1 MKMGLFRAT
10 IFLMKALYRKYRP
23 LHLSEVI
30 GQDKTIE
37 QLQGA
42 LTKGKISHAYLF
54 VGPRG
59 CGKTSVARIFA
70 HEINHFDYQL
80 EDSYIDII
88 EIDAATFTSVDNI
101 RELREKA
108 MIMPTLGKYKVYII
122 DEVHMLSNSAFNA
135 LLKILEEP
143 PEHVIFIMATTNPEK
158 IPATI
163 ISRTQIYRFNL
174 AEPKVMQDFLRSVC
188 DKEGIKISDDALKI
202 IIERGGGSFRD
213 SLSILNQISTINLS
227 EKTIEASD
235 VSAALGIPEH
245 QEIQNLI
252 NFYENSD
259 TENITN
265 TLAALLN
272 YGITAESITLELINQ
287 ILKNPNPKSLQLVN
301 QLFNVTGSFLEAKLT
316 VALISNNFAAPA
328 TVTSTASIAPVASTQ
343 PTTPA
348 STTAPT
354 ASTATHITS
363 TADPITTT
371 AASAQHSATT
381 NPKIPAQ
388 STSAPDTKPS
398 PFAELRE
405 QLAKNAKNHK
415 AERALPPKD
424 PEEMIQEAPPTLP
437 EAVVSS
443 SGDFNFNGFVANV
456 TNVNPTLMTA
466 LKKSFFVIDG
476 KNFDIYPEKAVYW
489 RILGQKNN
497 LEILRGAT
505 NSIELTV
512 RNPDIEVIPKT
523 AVSFEQAA
531 AGQTKKEVTV
541 SPKIES
547 LSAIM
552 GDIQEVNENPF

>member
-10 IFLMKALYRKYRP
+10 IFSMKALYRKYRP

-202 IIERGGGSFRD
+202 ITERGGGSFRD
-213 SLSILNQISTINLS
+213 SLSILNQIGTVNLS

-259 TENITN
+259 TKKITH

-287 ILKNPNPKSLQLVN
+287 ILKNPTPKSLQLVN

-316 VALISNNFAAPA
+316 VALISNNFATPA
-328 TVTSTASIAPVASTQ
+328 TVTSTTSIAPVTSPQPATPTSTA
-343 PTTPA
+343 T
-348 STTAPT
+348 SI
-354 ASTATHITS
+354 ASTAAPNS
-363 TADPITTT
+363 Y
-371 AASAQHSATT
+371 SATT
-381 NPKIPAQ
+381 NSQASVK
-388 STSAPDTKPS
+388 STSAPSAKPS
-398 PFAELRE
+398 PFAEIRE

-415 AERALPPKD
+415 AERALPPKE

-512 RNPDIEVIPKT
+512 RNPDVEVIPKT

-531 AGQTKKEVTV
+531 AGQTKKAVTV

-552 GDIQEVNENPF
+552 GDVQEVNENPF

>member
-1 MKMGLFRAT
+1 MGLFRAT

-202 IIERGGGSFRD
+202 ITERGGGSFRD
-213 SLSILNQISTINLS
+213 SLSILNQIGTVNLS

-259 TENITN
+259 TENITH

-287 ILKNPNPKSLQLVN
+287 ILKNPTPKSLQLVN

-316 VALISNNFAAPA
+316 VALISNSFATPA
-328 TVTSTASIAPVASTQ
+328 AVTSTASIASTASPQ
-343 PTTPA
+343 PTTPT
-348 STTAPT
+348 STAAPT
-354 ASTATHITS
+354 ASTAT
-363 TADPITTT
+363 
-371 AASAQHSATT
+371 SAPHSATT
-381 NPKIPAQ
+381 NPQ
-388 STSAPDTKPS
+388 SSIQSSSTPGAKPS

-415 AERALPPKD
+415 AERALPPKE
-424 PEEMIQEAPPTLP
+424 PEEMIEEAPPTLP

-456 TNVNPTLMTA
+456 TNINPTLMTA
-466 LKKSFFVIDG
+466 LKKSFFVIEG

-552 GDIQEVNENPF
+552 GDIQEVNDNPF

>member
-202 IIERGGGSFRD
+202 ITERGGGSFRD
-213 SLSILNQISTINLS
+213 SLSILNQIGTVNLS

-265 TLAALLN
+265 TLATLLN

-287 ILKNPNPKSLQLVN
+287 ILKNPTPKSLQLVN

-316 VALISNNFAAPA
+316 VALISNNFATPA
-328 TVTSTASIAPVASTQ
+328 AVTSTASIAPVASPQ

-348 STTAPT
+348 STA
-354 ASTATHITS
+354 A
-363 TADPITTT
+363 PITTT
-371 AASAQHSATT
+371 TAPAPHSATASPQSST
-381 NPKIPAQ
+381 Q
-388 STSAPDTKPS
+388 STSAPSAKPS

-415 AERALPPKD
+415 AERALPPKE

-512 RNPDIEVIPKT
+512 RNPDVEVIPKT

-531 AGQTKKEVTV
+531 AGQTKKTVTV

-552 GDIQEVNENPF
+552 GDVQEVNENPF

>member
-1 MKMGLFRAT
+1 MGLFRAT

-202 IIERGGGSFRD
+202 ITERGGGSFRD
-213 SLSILNQISTINLS
+213 SLSILNQIGTVNLS

-265 TLAALLN
+265 TLAALFN

-287 ILKNPNPKSLQLVN
+287 ILKSPTPKSLQLVN

-316 VALISNNFAAPA
+316 VALISSNFTAP
-328 TVTSTASIAPVASTQ
+328 ASIASAAFTTPVTSPQ

-348 STTAPT
+348 STAAPT
-354 ASTATHITS
+354 ISTAAPNS
-363 TADPITTT
+363 Y
-371 AASAQHSATT
+371 SATT
-381 NPKIPAQ
+381 NSQPSAKPT
-388 STSAPDTKPS
+388 STPSAKPS
-398 PFAELRE
+398 PFTELRE

-424 PEEMIQEAPPTLP
+424 PEEMVQEAPPTLP

-512 RNPDIEVIPKT
+512 RNPDVEVIPKT

-531 AGQTKKEVTV
+531 AGQTKKAVTV
-541 SPKIES
+541 SSKIES

>member
-42 LTKGKISHAYLF
+42 LIKGKISHAYLF

-202 IIERGGGSFRD
+202 ITERGGGSFRD
-213 SLSILNQISTINLS
+213 SLSILNQIGTVNLS

-287 ILKNPNPKSLQLVN
+287 ILKNPTPKSLQLVN

-316 VALISNNFAAPA
+316 VALISNSFATP
-328 TVTSTASIAPVASTQ
+328 TNITSTTSIAPVASPQ

-348 STTAPT
+348 STA
-354 ASTATHITS
+354 A
-363 TADPITTT
+363 PITTT
-371 AASAQHSATT
+371 TAPAPHSATASPQSST
-381 NPKIPAQ
+381 Q
-388 STSAPDTKPS
+388 STSAPSAKPS

-443 SGDFNFNGFVANV
+443 SGDFNFNGFIANV

-466 LKKSFFVIDG
+466 LKKSFFVIVG

-512 RNPDIEVIPKT
+512 RNPDVEVIPKT

-531 AGQTKKEVTV
+531 AGQTKKAVTV

-552 GDIQEVNENPF
+552 GDVQEVNENPF

>member
-10 IFLMKALYRKYRP
+10 IFSMKALYRKYRP

-202 IIERGGGSFRD
+202 ITERGGGSFRD
-213 SLSILNQISTINLS
+213 SLSILNQIGTINLS

-287 ILKNPNPKSLQLVN
+287 ILKNPTPKSLQLVN

-316 VALISNNFAAPA
+316 VALISNNFATP
-328 TVTSTASIAPVASTQ
+328 TNITSTTSIAPVVSPP
-343 PTTPA
+343 PTTPTSTAAPAA
-348 STTAPT
+348 STD
-354 ASTATHITS
+354 THITS
-363 TADPITTT
+363 TTAPI
-371 AASAQHSATT
+371 QYSATA

-388 STSAPDTKPS
+388 STSAPSAKPS

-415 AERALPPKD
+415 AERTLPPKE

-512 RNPDIEVIPKT
+512 RNPDVEVIPKT

-531 AGQTKKEVTV
+531 AGQTKKAVTV

>member
-1 MKMGLFRAT
+1 MGLFRAT

-202 IIERGGGSFRD
+202 ITERGGGSFRD
-213 SLSILNQISTINLS
+213 SLSILNQIGTVNLS

-265 TLAALLN
+265 TLAALFN

-287 ILKNPNPKSLQLVN
+287 ILKNPTPKSLQLVN

-316 VALISNNFAAPA
+316 VALISNSFATPA
-328 TVTSTASIAPVASTQ
+328 AVASAASIAPVTSPQPATPTSTA
-343 PTTPA
+343 T
-348 STTAPT
+348 PT
-354 ASTATHITS
+354 ASTAT
-363 TADPITTT
+363 
-371 AASAQHSATT
+371 SAPHSATT
-381 NPKIPAQ
+381 NPQ
-388 STSAPDTKPS
+388 SSIQSSSTPGAKPS
-398 PFAELRE
+398 PFAELRG

-415 AERALPPKD
+415 AERALPPKE

-466 LKKSFFVIDG
+466 LKKSFFVIVG

-512 RNPDIEVIPKT
+512 RNPDVEVIPKT

-531 AGQTKKEVTV
+531 AGQTKKAVTV
-541 SPKIES
+541 SLKIES

-552 GDIQEVNENPF
+552 GDVQEVNENPF

>member
-1 MKMGLFRAT
+1 MGLFRAT

-42 LTKGKISHAYLF
+42 LIKGKISHAYLF

-202 IIERGGGSFRD
+202 ITERGGGSFRD
-213 SLSILNQISTINLS
+213 SLSILNQIGTVNLS
-227 EKTIEASD
+227 DTTIEASD

-287 ILKNPNPKSLQLVN
+287 ILKNPTPKSLQLVN

-316 VALISNNFAAPA
+316 VALISNSFATPA
-328 TVTSTASIAPVASTQ
+328 TVASAASIAPVTSPQ
-343 PTTPA
+343 PTTPT
-348 STTAPT
+348 STAAPT
-354 ASTATHITS
+354 ASTAT
-363 TADPITTT
+363 
-371 AASAQHSATT
+371 SAPHSATT
-381 NPKIPAQ
+381 NPQP
-388 STSAPDTKPS
+388 STQTQSAPTPGAKPS

-415 AERALPPKD
+415 AERALPPKE
-424 PEEMIQEAPPTLP
+424 PEEMIEEAPPTLP

-512 RNPDIEVIPKT
+512 RNPDVEVIPKT

-531 AGQTKKEVTV
+531 AGQTKKAVTV

-552 GDIQEVNENPF
+552 GDVQEVNDNPF

>member
-174 AEPKVMQDFLRSVC
+174 AEPKVMQNFLRSVC

-202 IIERGGGSFRD
+202 ITERGGGSFRD
-213 SLSILNQISTINLS
+213 SLSILNQIGTVNLS
-227 EKTIEASD
+227 EETIEASD

-287 ILKNPNPKSLQLVN
+287 ILKNPTPKSLQLVN

-316 VALISNNFAAPA
+316 VALISNSFATPA
-328 TVTSTASIAPVASTQ
+328 AVTSTASIVPVASPQ
-343 PTTPA
+343 PSTPIA
-348 STTAPT
+348 STTTPT
-354 ASTATHITS
+354 
-363 TADPITTT
+363 P
-371 AASAQHSATT
+371 HSATT
-381 NPKIPAQ
+381 NPQAPAQ
-388 STSAPDTKPS
+388 STSAPSAKPS

-466 LKKSFFVIDG
+466 LKKSFFAIDG

-512 RNPDIEVIPKT
+512 RNPDVEVIPKT

-531 AGQTKKEVTV
+531 AGQTKKAVTV

-552 GDIQEVNENPF
+552 GDVQEVNENPF

>member
-202 IIERGGGSFRD
+202 ITERGGGSFRD
-213 SLSILNQISTINLS
+213 SLSILNQIGTINLS

-259 TENITN
+259 TKKITH

-287 ILKNPNPKSLQLVN
+287 ILKNPTPKSLQLVN

-316 VALISNNFAAPA
+316 VALISNNFATPA
-328 TVTSTASIAPVASTQ
+328 TVTSTTSIAPVTSPQPATPTSTA
-343 PTTPA
+343 T
-348 STTAPT
+348 SI
-354 ASTATHITS
+354 ASTAAPNS
-363 TADPITTT
+363 Y
-371 AASAQHSATT
+371 SATT
-381 NPKIPAQ
+381 NSQASVK
-388 STSAPDTKPS
+388 STSTPGAKPS

-415 AERALPPKD
+415 AERALPPKE

>member
-108 MIMPTLGKYKVYII
+108 MIMPTLGRYKVYII

-202 IIERGGGSFRD
+202 ITERGGGSFRD
-213 SLSILNQISTINLS
+213 SLSILNQIGIVNLS

-287 ILKNPNPKSLQLVN
+287 ILKNPTPKSLQLVN

-316 VALISNNFAAPA
+316 VALISNNF
-328 TVTSTASIAPVASTQ
+328 
-343 PTTPA
+343 TTPIA

-354 ASTATHITS
+354 
-363 TADPITTT
+363 P
-371 AASAQHSATT
+371 HSATT
-381 NPKIPAQ
+381 NPQPSTQ
-388 STSAPDTKPS
+388 STSTPGAKPS

-415 AERALPPKD
+415 AERALPQKD

-512 RNPDIEVIPKT
+512 RNPDVEVIPKT

-531 AGQTKKEVTV
+531 AGQTKKAVTV

-552 GDIQEVNENPF
+552 GDVQEVNENPF

>member
-1 MKMGLFRAT
+1 MGLFRAT

-42 LTKGKISHAYLF
+42 LTKGKVSHAYLF

-202 IIERGGGSFRD
+202 ITERGGGSFRD
-213 SLSILNQISTINLS
+213 SLSILNQIGTVNLS

-272 YGITAESITLELINQ
+272 HGITAESITLELINQ
-287 ILKNPNPKSLQLVN
+287 ILKNPTPKSLQLVN

-316 VALISNNFAAPA
+316 VALISNNLTTPSTVTPTAFATPVTPPQPATPINQVAAP
-328 TVTSTASIAPVASTQ
+328 
-343 PTTPA
+343 TP
-348 STTAPT
+348 
-354 ASTATHITS
+354 
-363 TADPITTT
+363 
-371 AASAQHSATT
+371 HSATT
-381 NPKIPAQ
+381 NPQPSTQ
-388 STSAPDTKPS
+388 STSTPGAKPS

>member
-1 MKMGLFRAT
+1 MGLFRAT

-202 IIERGGGSFRD
+202 ITERGGGSFRD
-213 SLSILNQISTINLS
+213 SLSILNQIGTVNLS

-265 TLAALLN
+265 TLAALFN

-287 ILKNPNPKSLQLVN
+287 ILKSPTPKSLQLVN

-316 VALISNNFAAPA
+316 VALISNNITTPTTATSTTPTTATSTVSSAPVTSPQPA
-328 TVTSTASIAPVASTQ
+328 TPINQA
-343 PTTPA
+343 TTPA
-348 STTAPT
+348 S
-354 ASTATHITS
+354 
-363 TADPITTT
+363 
-371 AASAQHSATT
+371 HSATT
-381 NPKIPAQ
+381 NPQ
-388 STSAPDTKPS
+388 SSIQSSSTPGAKPS

-415 AERALPPKD
+415 AERALPPKE
-424 PEEMIQEAPPTLP
+424 PEEMIEEAPPTLP

-456 TNVNPTLMTA
+456 TNINPTLMTA

-512 RNPDIEVIPKT
+512 RNPDVEVIPKT

-531 AGQTKKEVTV
+531 AGQTKKAVTV

>member
-1 MKMGLFRAT
+1 MGLFRAT

-202 IIERGGGSFRD
+202 ITERGGGSFRD
-213 SLSILNQISTINLS
+213 SLSILNQIGTINLS

-265 TLAALLN
+265 TLATLLN

-287 ILKNPNPKSLQLVN
+287 ILKNPTPKSLQLVD

-328 TVTSTASIAPVASTQ
+328 TVTSTASIAPVASPQ
-343 PTTPA
+343 PSTPIASITTP
-348 STTAPT
+348 TP
-354 ASTATHITS
+354 
-363 TADPITTT
+363 
-371 AASAQHSATT
+371 HSATT
-381 NPKIPAQ
+381 NPQAPAQ
-388 STSAPDTKPS
+388 STSAPGAKPS

-424 PEEMIQEAPPTLP
+424 PEEITQEAPPTLP

-512 RNPDIEVIPKT
+512 RNPDVEVIPKT

-531 AGQTKKEVTV
+531 AGQTKKAVTV

-552 GDIQEVNENPF
+552 GDVQEVNENPF

>member
-10 IFLMKALYRKYRP
+10 IFSMKALYRKYRP

-188 DKEGIKISDDALKI
+188 DKEGIKFSDDALKI
-202 IIERGGGSFRD
+202 ITERGGGSFRD
-213 SLSILNQISTINLS
+213 SLSILNQIGTVNLS

-287 ILKNPNPKSLQLVN
+287 ILKNPTPKSLQLVN

-316 VALISNNFAAPA
+316 VALISNNFA
-328 TVTSTASIAPVASTQ
+328 
-343 PTTPA
+343 TPI
-348 STTAPT
+348 
-354 ASTATHITS
+354 ASTAAPNSYSTTTNSQPSAKPTS
-363 TADPITTT
+363 TP
-371 AASAQHSATT
+371 SA
-381 NPKIPAQ
+381 
-388 STSAPDTKPS
+388 KPS

-415 AERALPPKD
+415 AERTLPPKE

-512 RNPDIEVIPKT
+512 RNPDVEVIPKT

-531 AGQTKKEVTV
+531 AGQTKKAITV

-552 GDIQEVNENPF
+552 GDVQEVNENPF

>member
-1 MKMGLFRAT
+1 MGLFRAT
-10 IFLMKALYRKYRP
+10 IFSMKALYRKYRP

-202 IIERGGGSFRD
+202 ITERGGGSFRD
-213 SLSILNQISTINLS
+213 SLSILNQIGTVNLS

-287 ILKNPNPKSLQLVN
+287 ILKNPTPKSLKLVN

-316 VALISNNFAAPA
+316 VALISSNFATPA
-328 TVTSTASIAPVASTQ
+328 TVTSTASITPVVSSQ
-343 PTTPA
+343 PTTPT
-348 STTAPT
+348 STAAPT
-354 ASTATHITS
+354 ASTAT
-363 TADPITTT
+363 
-371 AASAQHSATT
+371 SAPHSATT
-381 NPKIPAQ
+381 NPQPSTQ
-388 STSAPDTKPS
+388 STSTPGAKPS

-415 AERALPPKD
+415 AERALPPKE

-512 RNPDIEVIPKT
+512 RNPDVEVIPKT

-531 AGQTKKEVTV
+531 AGQTKKAVTV

-552 GDIQEVNENPF
+552 GGIQEVNENPF

>member
-10 IFLMKALYRKYRP
+10 IFSMKALYRKYRP

-202 IIERGGGSFRD
+202 ITERGGGSFRD
-213 SLSILNQISTINLS
+213 SLSILNQIGTVNLS

-287 ILKNPNPKSLQLVN
+287 ILKNPTPKSLQLVN

-316 VALISNNFAAPA
+316 VALISNSFATPA
-328 TVTSTASIAPVASTQ
+328 AVTSTASIAPVSSPQ
-343 PTTPA
+343 PTTPT
-348 STTAPT
+348 STSAPT
-354 ASTATHITS
+354 ASTAT
-363 TADPITTT
+363 
-371 AASAQHSATT
+371 SAPHSATT
-381 NPKIPAQ
+381 NPKIPVQ
-388 STSAPDTKPS
+388 STSTPGAKPS

-512 RNPDIEVIPKT
+512 RNPDVEVIPKT

-531 AGQTKKEVTV
+531 AGQTKKAVTV

-552 GDIQEVNENPF
+552 GDVQEVNENPF

>member
-1 MKMGLFRAT
+1 MGLFRAT
-10 IFLMKALYRKYRP
+10 IFSMKALYRKYRP

-202 IIERGGGSFRD
+202 ITERGGGSFRD
-213 SLSILNQISTINLS
+213 SLSILNQIGTINLS

-259 TENITN
+259 TKKITH

-287 ILKNPNPKSLQLVN
+287 SLKNPTPKSLQLVN

-316 VALISNNFAAPA
+316 VALISNNFATPA
-328 TVTSTASIAPVASTQ
+328 TVTSTTSIAPVTSPQPATPTSTA
-343 PTTPA
+343 T
-348 STTAPT
+348 SI
-354 ASTATHITS
+354 ASTAAPNS
-363 TADPITTT
+363 Y
-371 AASAQHSATT
+371 SATT
-381 NPKIPAQ
+381 NSQASVK
-388 STSAPDTKPS
+388 STSTPGAKPS

-512 RNPDIEVIPKT
+512 RNPDVEVIPKT

-531 AGQTKKEVTV
+531 AGQTKKAVTV

-552 GDIQEVNENPF
+552 GDVQEVNENPF

>member
-1 MKMGLFRAT
+1 MGLFRAT

-202 IIERGGGSFRD
+202 ITERGGGSFRD
-213 SLSILNQISTINLS
+213 SLSILNQIGTINLS

-259 TENITN
+259 TKKITH

-287 ILKNPNPKSLQLVN
+287 ILKNPTPKSLQLVN

-316 VALISNNFAAPA
+316 VALISNNF
-328 TVTSTASIAPVASTQ
+328 
-343 PTTPA
+343 TTPIA

-354 ASTATHITS
+354 
-363 TADPITTT
+363 P
-371 AASAQHSATT
+371 HSATT
-381 NPKIPAQ
+381 NPQPSTQ
-388 STSAPDTKPS
+388 STSTPGAKPS

-415 AERALPPKD
+415 AERALPPKE

-512 RNPDIEVIPKT
+512 RNPDVEVIPKT

-531 AGQTKKEVTV
+531 AGQTKKAVTV

-552 GDIQEVNENPF
+552 GDVQEVNENPF

>member
-42 LTKGKISHAYLF
+42 LIKGKISHAYLF

-202 IIERGGGSFRD
+202 ITERGGGSFRD
-213 SLSILNQISTINLS
+213 SLSILNQIGTINLS

-235 VSAALGIPEH
+235 ASAALGIPEH

-265 TLAALLN
+265 ALAALLN

-287 ILKNPNPKSLQLVN
+287 ILKNPTPKSLQLVN
-301 QLFNVTGSFLEAKLT
+301 QLFDVTGSFLEAKLT
-316 VALISNNFAAPA
+316 VALISNSFATPA
-328 TVTSTASIAPVASTQ
+328 TVASAASIAPVTSPQ
-343 PTTPA
+343 PTTPT
-348 STTAPT
+348 STAAPT
-354 ASTATHITS
+354 ASTAT
-363 TADPITTT
+363 
-371 AASAQHSATT
+371 SAPHSATT
-381 NPKIPAQ
+381 NPQ
-388 STSAPDTKPS
+388 SSIQSSSTPGAKPS

-415 AERALPPKD
+415 AERALPPKE
-424 PEEMIQEAPPTLP
+424 PEEMIEEAPPTLP

-456 TNVNPTLMTA
+456 TNINPTLMTA
-466 LKKSFFVIDG
+466 LKKSFFVIEG

-552 GDIQEVNENPF
+552 GDVQEVNDNPF

>member
-1 MKMGLFRAT
+1 MGLFRAT
-10 IFLMKALYRKYRP
+10 IFSMKALYRKYRP

-42 LTKGKISHAYLF
+42 LIKGKISHAYLF

-70 HEINHFDYQL
+70 HEINHFDYQP

-202 IIERGGGSFRD
+202 ITERGGGSFRD
-213 SLSILNQISTINLS
+213 SLSILNQIGTVNLS
-227 EKTIEASD
+227 DTTIEASD

-287 ILKNPNPKSLQLVN
+287 ILKNPTPKSLQLVN

-316 VALISNNFAAPA
+316 VALISNSFATPA
-328 TVTSTASIAPVASTQ
+328 VVTSTASITPVASPQ
-343 PTTPA
+343 PTTP
-348 STTAPT
+348 
-354 ASTATHITS
+354 TS
-363 TADPITTT
+363 TAAPTPST
-371 AASAQHSATT
+371 SAPAPHSATA
-381 NPKIPAQ
+381 NPKIPTQ
-388 STSAPDTKPS
+388 STSTPGAKPS

-424 PEEMIQEAPPTLP
+424 PEEMTQEAPPTLP

-512 RNPDIEVIPKT
+512 RNPDVEVIPKT

-531 AGQTKKEVTV
+531 AGQTKKAVTV

>member
-1 MKMGLFRAT
+1 MGLFRAT
-10 IFLMKALYRKYRP
+10 IFSMKALYRKYRP

-202 IIERGGGSFRD
+202 ITERGGGSFRD
-213 SLSILNQISTINLS
+213 SLSILNQIGTINLS

-265 TLAALLN
+265 TLATLLN

-287 ILKNPNPKSLQLVN
+287 ILKNPTPKSLQLVD

-316 VALISNNFAAPA
+316 VALISNSFATPA
-328 TVTSTASIAPVASTQ
+328 AVTSTASIAPVSSPQ
-343 PTTPA
+343 PTTPT
-348 STTAPT
+348 STATPT
-354 ASTATHITS
+354 ASTAT
-363 TADPITTT
+363 
-371 AASAQHSATT
+371 SAPHSATT
-381 NPKIPAQ
+381 NPQ
-388 STSAPDTKPS
+388 SSIQSSSTPGAKPS

-415 AERALPPKD
+415 AERALPPKE
-424 PEEMIQEAPPTLP
+424 PEEMIEEAPPTLP

-456 TNVNPTLMTA
+456 TNINPTLMTA
-466 LKKSFFVIDG
+466 LKKSFFVIEG

-512 RNPDIEVIPKT
+512 RNPDVEVIPKT

-531 AGQTKKEVTV
+531 AGQTKKAVTV

>member
-1 MKMGLFRAT
+1 MGLFRAT

-202 IIERGGGSFRD
+202 ITERGGGSFRD
-213 SLSILNQISTINLS
+213 SLSILNQIGTVNLS
-227 EKTIEASD
+227 EETIEASD

-287 ILKNPNPKSLQLVN
+287 ILKNPTPKSLQLVN

-316 VALISNNFAAPA
+316 VALISSNFATPA
-328 TVTSTASIAPVASTQ
+328 AVTSTASIAPVASPQ

-348 STTAPT
+348 STAAP
-354 ASTATHITS
+354 ITS
-363 TADPITTT
+363 TTT
-371 AASAQHSATT
+371 SAPHSATT
-381 NPKIPAQ
+381 NPQPSTQ
-388 STSAPDTKPS
+388 STSTPGAKPS

-512 RNPDIEVIPKT
+512 RNPDVEVIPKT

-531 AGQTKKEVTV
+531 AGQTKKAVTV

-552 GDIQEVNENPF
+552 GDVQEVNENPF

>member
-1 MKMGLFRAT
+1 MGLFRAT

-202 IIERGGGSFRD
+202 ITERGGGSFRD
-213 SLSILNQISTINLS
+213 SLSILNQIGTVNLS

-235 VSAALGIPEH
+235 VSAALGIPEY

-272 YGITAESITLELINQ
+272 CGITAELITLELINQ
-287 ILKNPNPKSLQLVN
+287 ILKNPTPKSLQLVN

-316 VALISNNFAAPA
+316 VALISNSFATPA
-328 TVTSTASIAPVASTQ
+328 TVASAASIAPVTSPQPATPTSTA
-343 PTTPA
+343 T
-348 STTAPT
+348 PT
-354 ASTATHITS
+354 ASTAT
-363 TADPITTT
+363 
-371 AASAQHSATT
+371 SAPHSATT
-381 NPKIPAQ
+381 NPQ
-388 STSAPDTKPS
+388 SSIQSSSTPGAKPS

-415 AERALPPKD
+415 AERALPPKE

-466 LKKSFFVIDG
+466 LKKSFFVIVG

-512 RNPDIEVIPKT
+512 RNPDVEVIPKT

-531 AGQTKKEVTV
+531 AGQTKKAVTV

-552 GDIQEVNENPF
+552 GDVQEVNENPF

>member
-1 MKMGLFRAT
+1 MGLFRAT

-30 GQDKTIE
+30 GQDKTIG

-202 IIERGGGSFRD
+202 ITERGGGSFRD
-213 SLSILNQISTINLS
+213 SLSILNQIGTINLS

-287 ILKNPNPKSLQLVN
+287 ILNNPTPKSLQLVN

-316 VALISNNFAAPA
+316 VALISNSFATPA
-328 TVTSTASIAPVASTQ
+328 AVTSTASIAPVSSPQ
-343 PTTPA
+343 PTTPTSTA
-348 STTAPT
+348 APTASTDTHITSTTAPT
-354 ASTATHITS
+354 
-363 TADPITTT
+363 
-371 AASAQHSATT
+371 QYSATA

-388 STSAPDTKPS
+388 SSSTPSAKPS

-512 RNPDIEVIPKT
+512 RNPDVEVIPKT

-531 AGQTKKEVTV
+531 AGQTKKAVTV

-552 GDIQEVNENPF
+552 GDVQEVNENPF

>member
-1 MKMGLFRAT
+1 MGLFRAT

-202 IIERGGGSFRD
+202 ITERGGGSFRD
-213 SLSILNQISTINLS
+213 SLSILNQIGTVNLS

-265 TLAALLN
+265 TLATLLN

-287 ILKNPNPKSLQLVN
+287 ILKNPTPKSLQLVN

-316 VALISNNFAAPA
+316 VALISNNFATPA
-328 TVTSTASIAPVASTQ
+328 AVTSTASIAPVASPQ

-348 STTAPT
+348 STA
-354 ASTATHITS
+354 A
-363 TADPITTT
+363 PITTT
-371 AASAQHSATT
+371 TAPAPHSATASPQSST
-381 NPKIPAQ
+381 Q
-388 STSAPDTKPS
+388 STSAPSAKPS

-415 AERALPPKD
+415 AERALPPKE

-512 RNPDIEVIPKT
+512 RNPDVEVIPKT

-531 AGQTKKEVTV
+531 AGQTKKTVTV

-552 GDIQEVNENPF
+552 GDVQEVNENPF

>member
-202 IIERGGGSFRD
+202 ITERGGGSFRD
-213 SLSILNQISTINLS
+213 SLSILNQIGTVNLS

-287 ILKNPNPKSLQLVN
+287 ILKNPTPKSLQLVN

-316 VALISNNFAAPA
+316 VALISSNFATPA
-328 TVTSTASIAPVASTQ
+328 TVTSTASITPVVSPQ
-343 PTTPA
+343 PA
-348 STTAPT
+348 APT
-354 ASTATHITS
+354 ASTAAPTPHL
-363 TADPITTT
+363 
-371 AASAQHSATT
+371 ATT
-381 NPKIPAQ
+381 NPQPSTQ
-388 STSAPDTKPS
+388 STSTPGAKPS

>member
-42 LTKGKISHAYLF
+42 LIKGKISHAYLF

-202 IIERGGGSFRD
+202 ITERGGGSFRD
-213 SLSILNQISTINLS
+213 SLSILNQIGTINLS

-287 ILKNPNPKSLQLVN
+287 ILKNPTPKSLQLVN

-316 VALISNNFAAPA
+316 VALISNSFA
-328 TVTSTASIAPVASTQ
+328 
-343 PTTPA
+343 TPIA

-354 ASTATHITS
+354 
-363 TADPITTT
+363 P
-371 AASAQHSATT
+371 QSATA
-381 NPKIPAQ
+381 NPKIPTQ
-388 STSAPDTKPS
+388 STSAPGAKPS

-424 PEEMIQEAPPTLP
+424 SEEITQEAPPTLP

-512 RNPDIEVIPKT
+512 RNPDVEVIPKT

-531 AGQTKKEVTV
+531 AGQTKKAVTV

-552 GDIQEVNENPF
+552 GDVQEINENPF

>member
-10 IFLMKALYRKYRP
+10 IFSMKALYRKYRP

-202 IIERGGGSFRD
+202 ITERGGGSFRD
-213 SLSILNQISTINLS
+213 SLSILNQIGTVNLS

-287 ILKNPNPKSLQLVN
+287 ILKNPTPKSLQLVN
-301 QLFNVTGSFLEAKLT
+301 QLFNVTESFLEAKLT
-316 VALISNNFAAPA
+316 VALISNSFATPA
-328 TVTSTASIAPVASTQ
+328 AVTSTTSIAPVSSPQ
-343 PTTPA
+343 PTTPT
-348 STTAPT
+348 STAAPT
-354 ASTATHITS
+354 ASTAT
-363 TADPITTT
+363 
-371 AASAQHSATT
+371 SAPHSATT
-381 NPKIPAQ
+381 NPQ
-388 STSAPDTKPS
+388 SSIQSSSTPGAKPS

-415 AERALPPKD
+415 AERALPQKD

-512 RNPDIEVIPKT
+512 RNPDVEVIPKT

-531 AGQTKKEVTV
+531 AGQTKKAVTV

-552 GDIQEVNENPF
+552 GDVQEVNENPF

>member
-10 IFLMKALYRKYRP
+10 IFSMKALYRKYRP

-202 IIERGGGSFRD
+202 ITERGGGSFRD
-213 SLSILNQISTINLS
+213 SLSILNQIGTVNLS
-227 EKTIEASD
+227 EKTIKASD

-265 TLAALLN
+265 TLAALFN

-287 ILKNPNPKSLQLVN
+287 ILKNPTPKSLQLVN

-316 VALISNNFAAPA
+316 VALISNSFATPA
-328 TVTSTASIAPVASTQ
+328 VVTSTASITPVASPQ
-343 PTTPA
+343 PITPT
-348 STTAPT
+348 STAAPT
-354 ASTATHITS
+354 AST
-363 TADPITTT
+363 
-371 AASAQHSATT
+371 SAPAPHSATA
-381 NPKIPAQ
+381 NPKIPTQ
-388 STSAPDTKPS
+388 STSTPGAKPS

-424 PEEMIQEAPPTLP
+424 PEEMTQEAPPTLP

-456 TNVNPTLMTA
+456 TNINPTLMTA

-512 RNPDIEVIPKT
+512 RNPDVEVIPKT

-531 AGQTKKEVTV
+531 AGQTKKAVTV

>member
-1 MKMGLFRAT
+1 MGLFRAT
-10 IFLMKALYRKYRP
+10 IFSMKALYRKYRP

-202 IIERGGGSFRD
+202 ITERGGGSFRD
-213 SLSILNQISTINLS
+213 SLSILNQIGTINLS

-235 VSAALGIPEH
+235 VSATLGIPEH

-265 TLAALLN
+265 TLATLLN

-287 ILKNPNPKSLQLVN
+287 ILKNPTPKSLQLVD

-328 TVTSTASIAPVASTQ
+328 TVTSTASIAPVASPQ
-343 PTTPA
+343 PSTPIASITTP
-348 STTAPT
+348 TP
-354 ASTATHITS
+354 
-363 TADPITTT
+363 
-371 AASAQHSATT
+371 HSATT
-381 NPKIPAQ
+381 NPQAPAQ
-388 STSAPDTKPS
+388 STSAPSAKPS

-512 RNPDIEVIPKT
+512 RNPDVEVIPKT

-531 AGQTKKEVTV
+531 AGQTKKAVTV

>member
-30 GQDKTIE
+30 GQDKTIG

-188 DKEGIKISDDALKI
+188 DKEGVKISDDALKI
-202 IIERGGGSFRD
+202 ITERGGGSFRD
-213 SLSILNQISTINLS
+213 SLSILNQIGTINLS

-287 ILKNPNPKSLQLVN
+287 ILKNTTPKSLQLVN

-316 VALISNNFAAPA
+316 VALISSNFATPA
-328 TVTSTASIAPVASTQ
+328 AVTSTASIAPVASPQ

-348 STTAPT
+348 STAAP
-354 ASTATHITS
+354 A
-363 TADPITTT
+363 P
-371 AASAQHSATT
+371 HSATA

-388 STSAPDTKPS
+388 STSAPSAKPS

-424 PEEMIQEAPPTLP
+424 PEEITQEAPPTLP

-512 RNPDIEVIPKT
+512 RNPDVEVIPKT

-531 AGQTKKEVTV
+531 AGQTKKAVTV

-552 GDIQEVNENPF
+552 GDVQEVNENPF

>member
-1 MKMGLFRAT
+1 MGLFRAT
-10 IFLMKALYRKYRP
+10 IFSMKALYRKYRP

-202 IIERGGGSFRD
+202 ITERGGGSFRD
-213 SLSILNQISTINLS
+213 SLSILNQIGTVNLS

-287 ILKNPNPKSLQLVN
+287 ILKNPTPKSLQLVN

-316 VALISNNFAAPA
+316 VALISNSFATPA
-328 TVTSTASIAPVASTQ
+328 AVTSTASIAPVSSPQ
-343 PTTPA
+343 PTTPT
-348 STTAPT
+348 STAAPT
-354 ASTATHITS
+354 ASTAT
-363 TADPITTT
+363 
-371 AASAQHSATT
+371 SAPHSATT
-381 NPKIPAQ
+381 NPQ
-388 STSAPDTKPS
+388 SSIQSSSTPGAKPS
-398 PFAELRE
+398 PFAELRK

-415 AERALPPKD
+415 AERALPPKE

-466 LKKSFFVIDG
+466 LKKSFFVIVG

-512 RNPDIEVIPKT
+512 RNPDVEVIPKT

-531 AGQTKKEVTV
+531 AGQTKKAVTV

-552 GDIQEVNENPF
+552 GDVQEVNENPF

>member
-1 MKMGLFRAT
+1 MGLFRAT

-202 IIERGGGSFRD
+202 ITERGGGSFRD
-213 SLSILNQISTINLS
+213 SLSILNQIGTVNLS

-265 TLAALLN
+265 TLATLLN

-287 ILKNPNPKSLQLVN
+287 ILKNPTPKSLQLVN

-316 VALISNNFAAPA
+316 VALISNSFATPA
-328 TVTSTASIAPVASTQ
+328 NATSIASIAPVASLQ
-343 PTTPA
+343 PTTP
-348 STTAPT
+348 
-354 ASTATHITS
+354 TS
-363 TADPITTT
+363 TAAPTTSTTT
-371 AASAQHSATT
+371 PTPHSATANSQASVKT
-381 NPKIPAQ
+381 TSIPGA
-388 STSAPDTKPS
+388 KPS

-552 GDIQEVNENPF
+552 GDVQEVNENPF

>member
-10 IFLMKALYRKYRP
+10 IFSMKALYRKYRP

-202 IIERGGGSFRD
+202 ITERGGGSFRD
-213 SLSILNQISTINLS
+213 SLSILNQIGTVNLS

-265 TLAALLN
+265 TLATLLN

-287 ILKNPNPKSLQLVN
+287 ILKNPTPKSLQLVD

-328 TVTSTASIAPVASTQ
+328 TVTSTASIAPVASPQ
-343 PTTPA
+343 PSTPIASITTP
-348 STTAPT
+348 TP
-354 ASTATHITS
+354 
-363 TADPITTT
+363 
-371 AASAQHSATT
+371 HSATT
-381 NPKIPAQ
+381 NPQAPAQ
-388 STSAPDTKPS
+388 STSAPSAKPS

-512 RNPDIEVIPKT
+512 RNPDVEVIPKT

-531 AGQTKKEVTV
+531 AGQTKKAVTV

>member
-10 IFLMKALYRKYRP
+10 IFSMKALYRKYRP

-202 IIERGGGSFRD
+202 ITERGGGSFRD
-213 SLSILNQISTINLS
+213 SLSILNQIGTINLS

-259 TENITN
+259 TKKITH

-287 ILKNPNPKSLQLVN
+287 ILKNPTPKSLQLVN
-301 QLFNVTGSFLEAKLT
+301 QLFNVTGSFLEAKIT
-316 VALISNNFAAPA
+316 VALISNNFATPA
-328 TVTSTASIAPVASTQ
+328 TVTSTTSIAPVTSPQPATPTSTA
-343 PTTPA
+343 T
-348 STTAPT
+348 SI
-354 ASTATHITS
+354 ASTAAPNS
-363 TADPITTT
+363 Y
-371 AASAQHSATT
+371 SATT
-381 NPKIPAQ
+381 NSQASVK
-388 STSAPDTKPS
+388 STSTPGAKPS

-512 RNPDIEVIPKT
+512 RNPDVEVIPKT

-531 AGQTKKEVTV
+531 AGQTKKAVTV

>member
-1 MKMGLFRAT
+1 MGLFRAT
-10 IFLMKALYRKYRP
+10 IFSMKALYRKYRP

-108 MIMPTLGKYKVYII
+108 MIMPTLGRYKVYII

-202 IIERGGGSFRD
+202 ITERGGGSFRD
-213 SLSILNQISTINLS
+213 SLSILNQIGTVNLS

-287 ILKNPNPKSLQLVN
+287 ILKNPTPKSLQLVN

-316 VALISNNFAAPA
+316 VALISNSFATPA
-328 TVTSTASIAPVASTQ
+328 AVTSTASIAPVSSPQ
-343 PTTPA
+343 PTTPT
-348 STTAPT
+348 STAAPT
-354 ASTATHITS
+354 ASTAT
-363 TADPITTT
+363 
-371 AASAQHSATT
+371 SAPHSATT
-381 NPKIPAQ
+381 NPQ
-388 STSAPDTKPS
+388 SSIQSSSTPGAKPS

-512 RNPDIEVIPKT
+512 RNPDVEVIPKT

-531 AGQTKKEVTV
+531 AGQTKKAVTV

-552 GDIQEVNENPF
+552 GDVQEVNENPF

>member
-1 MKMGLFRAT
+1 MGLFRAT
-10 IFLMKALYRKYRP
+10 IFSMKALYRKYRP

-30 GQDKTIE
+30 GQEKTIE

-42 LTKGKISHAYLF
+42 LIKGKISHAYLF

-202 IIERGGGSFRD
+202 ITERGSGSFRD
-213 SLSILNQISTINLS
+213 SLSILNQIGTVNLS
-227 EKTIEASD
+227 DTTIEASD

-287 ILKNPNPKSLQLVN
+287 ILKNPTPKSLQLVN

-316 VALISNNFAAPA
+316 VALISSNFTTPAA
-328 TVTSTASIAPVASTQ
+328 VTSTASIAPVTSPQ
-343 PTTPA
+343 PTTP
-348 STTAPT
+348 T
-354 ASTATHITS
+354 STAAPITS
-363 TADPITTT
+363 TAAPN
-371 AASAQHSATT
+371 SYSATASPQSST
-381 NPKIPAQ
+381 Q
-388 STSAPDTKPS
+388 STSAPSAKPS

-415 AERALPPKD
+415 AEHALPQKD

-512 RNPDIEVIPKT
+512 RNPDVEVIPKT

-531 AGQTKKEVTV
+531 AGQTKKAVTV

-552 GDIQEVNENPF
+552 GDVQEVNENPF

>member
-10 IFLMKALYRKYRP
+10 IFSMKALYRKYRP

-42 LTKGKISHAYLF
+42 LIKGKISHAYLF

-70 HEINHFDYQL
+70 HEINHFEYQL

-202 IIERGGGSFRD
+202 ITERGGGSFRD
-213 SLSILNQISTINLS
+213 SLSILNQIGTINLS
-227 EKTIEASD
+227 DTTIEASD

-265 TLAALLN
+265 TLATLLN

-287 ILKNPNPKSLQLVN
+287 ILKNPTPKSLQLVN

-316 VALISNNFAAPA
+316 VSLISNSFATPA
-328 TVTSTASIAPVASTQ
+328 NITSAAFATPVASPQ
-343 PTTPA
+343 PTTPTTSTA
-348 STTAPT
+348 APTTSTTAPV
-354 ASTATHITS
+354 
-363 TADPITTT
+363 P
-371 AASAQHSATT
+371 QSATA
-381 NPKIPAQ
+381 NPQPSAQ
-388 STSAPDTKPS
+388 STSAPSAKPS

-415 AERALPPKD
+415 AERALPPKE

-512 RNPDIEVIPKT
+512 RNPDVDVIPKT

-531 AGQTKKEVTV
+531 AGQTKKAVTV